1 MIRFARK
8 EDGAMIA
15 PLILVILKD
24 MELPIF
30 EEVSEEMVLSILE
43 EAIADPA
50 YRYGYKRGLVY
61 EVDGKVAGIAFGY
74 SSEEEPT
81 IDVPLKNILK
91 KYGIDDELELF
102 VDPETLPNEWYLDT
116 ISVAADFRGMGVG
129 SKLLDALPEMAK
141 REGKKVIGLSVDE
154 ANPNAK
160 RLYERHGFKAVEE
173 RMISGHLYEHMQKN
187 ILEK

>member
-30 EEVSEEMVLSILE
+30 DEVSEEMVAAILE
-43 EAIADPA
+43 ETIADPT

-61 EVDGKVAGIAFGY
+61 EVEGQVAGIAFGY
-74 SSEEEPT
+74 SAEDEPT
-81 IDVPLKNILK
+81 IDEPLKNTLK
-91 KYGIDDELELF
+91 KHGFNENLQLF
-102 VDPETLPNEWYLDT
+102 IDPETLPNEWYLDT
-116 ISVAADFRGMGVG
+116 ISVGADFRGLGIG
-129 SKLLDALPEMAK
+129 SKLLEALPELAK
-141 REGKKVIGLSVDE
+141 REGKSVIGLSVDK

-160 RLYERHGFKAVEE
+160 RLYERHGYKFVEE
-173 RMISGHLYEHMQKN
+173 RMISGHLYEHMQKR
-187 ILEK
+187 IDE

>member
-30 EEVSEEMVLSILE
+30 ERISEEQVLSILE
-43 EAIADPA
+43 EAITDPT

-61 EVDGKVAGIAFGY
+61 EVDGKIAGIAFGY
-74 SSEEEPT
+74 SAEEEPL
-81 IDVPLKNILK
+81 IDEPLKNVLK
-91 KYGIDDELELF
+91 QYGIHEDVQLF

-116 ISVAADFRGMGVG
+116 ISVGADYRGLGIG
-129 SKLLDALPEMAK
+129 SKLLEALPELAE
-141 REGKKVIGLSVDE
+141 REGKHVIGLSVDE

-160 RLYERHGFKAVEE
+160 RLYERHGFSVVEE
-173 RMISGHLYEHMQKN
+173 RMISGHLYEHMQKEIN
-187 ILEK
+187 